1 MNDDRTTDPD
11 VLDDDDQRDEAVI
24 AADDTGMVSSER
36 LIVQTEIEE
45 GLEDPLG
52 R

>member
-1 MNDDRTTDPD
+1 MNDDADADLDTIP
-11 VLDDDDQRDEAVI
+11 DDDDRDEAVI

-45 GLEDPLG
+45 GLEEP
-52 R
+52 RER